1 MFENSCVCSGGDS
14 SLFTYII
21 ECTTTGSGLTVWDG
35 NALQCEGGTIVLPH
49 RLYNESEKP
58 PRLICNDGAVIAQA
72 IRVDGNSYTSQLNV
86 SVAANSLSMFS
97 NKIVKC
103 SQDHSDTE
111 TTIIGSVK
119 LNITK
124 SKRKNF
130 RVFIC

>member
-14 SLFTYII
+14 SLFTYIF
-21 ECTTTGSGLTVWDG
+21 ECTTIGSGVTVWDG
-35 NALQCEGGTIVLPH
+35 SAIQCEHGTIHLSH
-49 RLYNESEKP
+49 TLYNETEKP
-58 PRLICNDGAVIAQA
+58 LRTCNDGDVIAQA
-72 IRVDGNSYTSQLNV
+72 IGVDGNSYTSQLNV

-124 SKRKNF
+124 SKQKPYAM
-130 RVFIC
+130 